1 MEYIL
6 DSVRRII
13 SRWVSTQTRL
23 TEDADPGD
31 TILTVSTSNRFR
43 EHDEV
48 IIRNAVQ
55 GETPII
61 VESVVDDT
69 HIQVEDALRFRWEV
83 SDNAILEKTFN
94 QNMVQGIYL
103 GDPDVIPRY
112 PAVTVTALNRTSEWL
127 TLDSTQET
135 YNVQIAIYV
144 RDSNQEGA
152 YRFLL
157 QMVDTIQRGL
167 KQNIYPLVGPYNTT
181 TLKANI
187 TEQDTFIKVNDID
200 LFEKGSRINIEDRWK
215 VGEYMVQSV
224 VDSETL
230 QLSQPTCY
238 SWNISD
244 NTQIIKL
251 DRFFFNSWPATIDY
265 GKVFKGTMLK
275 AATIDWFAWEESI
288 ENLFPRETSI
298 L

>member
-13 SRWVSTQTRL
+13 ARWVSTQTAL
-23 TEDADPGD
+23 TVNAEPGD
-31 TILTVSTSNRFR
+31 TILTVNISNRFR
-43 EHDEV
+43 ENDEV
-48 IIRNAVQ
+48 IIRNSTQ
-55 GETPII
+55 GETPVYVNSII
-61 VESVVDDT
+61 DET
-69 HIQVEDALRFRWEV
+69 HIQLSDPVRFRWEV
-83 SDNAILEKTFN
+83 DDNSILEKMFN

-112 PAVTVTALNRTSEWL
+112 PAITVTALNRSSEWL

-135 YNVQIAIYV
+135 YNIQIGIYV

-157 QMVDTIQRGL
+157 QMVDTIQKGL

-181 TLKANI
+181 TLKADVAA
-187 TEQDTFIKVNDID
+187 TDTFIKVNDIS

-215 VGEYMVQSV
+215 VGEFMVQSV
-224 VDSETL
+224 VDFETL
-230 QLSQPTCY
+230 QLDRPACY
-238 SWNISD
+238 TWNVSD
-244 NTQIIKL
+244 NAQIIKL

-265 GKVFKGTMLK
+265 GKIFKGTMLK
-275 AATIDWFAWEESI
+275 AATIDWFAWEELIQNTS
-288 ENLFPRETSI
+288 PRETSI

>member
-13 SRWVSTQTRL
+13 ARWVSTQTVL
-23 TEDADPGD
+23 TVDAEPGD
-31 TILTVSTSNRFR
+31 TILTVNTSNRFR
-43 EHDEV
+43 ENDEV
-48 IIRNAVQ
+48 IIRNSTQ
-55 GETPII
+55 GETP
-61 VESVVDDT
+61 VFVDSILDET
-69 HIQVEDALRFRWEV
+69 HIQISDPVRFRWEID
-83 SDNAILEKTFN
+83 DNSILEKMFN

-112 PAVTVTALNRTSEWL
+112 PAITVTALNRSSEWL
-127 TLDSTQET
+127 TLGSTQET
-135 YNVQIAIYV
+135 YNIQIAIYV

-157 QMVDTIQRGL
+157 QMVDTIQKGL

-181 TLKANI
+181 TLKADISSN
-187 TEQDTFIKVNDID
+187 DTFIKVNDIS

-215 VGEYMVQSV
+215 VEEFMVQSV
-224 VDSETL
+224 VDFETL
-230 QLSQPTCY
+230 QLDRTACY
-238 SWNISD
+238 SWNVSD
-244 NTQIIKL
+244 NTQVIKL

-265 GKVFKGTMLK
+265 GKIFKGTMLK
-275 AATIDWFAWEESI
+275 AATIDWFAWEELI
-288 ENLFPRETSI
+288 QNRFPRETSI

>member
-23 TEDADPGD
+23 TENAEPGD
-31 TILTVSTSNRFR
+31 TVLTVSTSNRFR
-43 EHDEV
+43 EHDET

-61 VESVVDDT
+61 VDSIIDET
-69 HIQVEDALRFRWEV
+69 HIQLEDAVRFRWEV

-112 PAVTVTALNRTSEWL
+112 PAVTVTALNRTSKWL
-127 TLDSTQET
+127 TIDSTHET

-144 RDSNQEGA
+144 RDANQEGA

-181 TLKANI
+181 TLLADI
-187 TEQDTFIKVNDID
+187 AEQDTFIKVNDIS

-224 VDSETL
+224 VDDETL

-238 SWNISD
+238 SWNMSD
-244 NTQIIKL
+244 NTQVIKL

-265 GKVFKGTMLK
+265 GKIFKGTMLK

-288 ENLFPRETSI
+288 ENTFPRETSI

>member
-13 SRWVSTQTRL
+13 ARWVSTQTAL
-23 TEDADPGD
+23 TVNAEPGD
-31 TILTVSTSNRFR
+31 TILTVNTSNRFR
-43 EHDEV
+43 ENDEV
-48 IIRNAVQ
+48 IIRNSTQ
-55 GETPII
+55 GETPVYVDSII
-61 VESVVDDT
+61 DET
-69 HIQVEDALRFRWEV
+69 HIQISDPVRFRWEV
-83 SDNAILEKTFN
+83 GDNSILEKMFN
-94 QNMVQGIYL
+94 QNMVQGVYL

-112 PAVTVTALNRTSEWL
+112 PAITVTALNRSSEWL

-135 YNVQIAIYV
+135 YNIQIGIYV

-157 QMVDTIQRGL
+157 QMVDTIQKGL

-181 TLKANI
+181 TLKADI
-187 TEQDTFIKVNDID
+187 AATDTFIKVNDIS

-215 VGEYMVQSV
+215 VGEFMVQSV
-224 VDSETL
+224 VDFETL
-230 QLSQPTCY
+230 QLDRPACY
-238 SWNISD
+238 SWNVSD
-244 NTQIIKL
+244 NAQIIKL

-265 GKVFKGTMLK
+265 GKIFKGTMLK
-275 AATIDWFAWEESI
+275 AATIDWFAWEELI
-288 ENLFPRETSI
+288 QNTFPRETSI

>member
-13 SRWVSTQTRL
+13 ARWVSTQTAL
-23 TEDADPGD
+23 TVNAEPGD
-31 TILTVSTSNRFR
+31 TILTVNTSNRFK
-43 EHDEV
+43 ENDE
-48 IIRNAVQ
+48 ILIQNFTQ
-55 GETPII
+55 GETPVYVDSII
-61 VESVVDDT
+61 DET
-69 HIQVEDALRFRWEV
+69 HIQISEPVRFRWET
-83 SDNAILEKTFN
+83 DNNAVVRKMFN

-112 PAVTVTALNRTSEWL
+112 PAITVTALNRSSEWL

-135 YNVQIAIYV
+135 YNIQIGIYV

-157 QMVDTIQRGL
+157 QMVDTIQKGL

-181 TLKANI
+181 TLKADI
-187 TEQDTFIKVNDID
+187 AATDTFIKVNDIS

-215 VGEYMVQSV
+215 VGEFMVESV
-224 VDSETL
+224 VDFETL
-230 QLSQPTCY
+230 QLDHPACY
-238 SWNISD
+238 SWTVAN
-244 NTQIIKL
+244 NAQIIKL

-265 GKVFKGTMLK
+265 GKIFKGTMLK
-275 AATIDWFAWEESI
+275 AATIDWFAWEELI
-288 ENLFPRETSI
+288 QNTFPRETSI

>member
-187 TEQDTFIKVNDID
+187 TEQDTFIKVNEID